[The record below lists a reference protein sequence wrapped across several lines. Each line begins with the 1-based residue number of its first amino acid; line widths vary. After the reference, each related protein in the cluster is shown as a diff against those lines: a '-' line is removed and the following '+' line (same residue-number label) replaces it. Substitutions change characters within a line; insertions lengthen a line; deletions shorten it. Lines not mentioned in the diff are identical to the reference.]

1 MNKAEAADEIGKM
14 SFEEALAEL
23 KGIVERLEQGDGQLE
38 ESIDIYQRG
47 ALLKQ
52 HCDSKLRA
60 AQERI
65 EKITLTKDG
74 QPTGSEP
81 LDLE

>member
-1 MNKAEAADEIGKM
+1 MSKAEAAEEIGKM

-23 KGIVERLEQGDGQLE
+23 KGIVERLEQGDGKLE
-38 ESIDIYQRG
+38 DSIDSYQRG

-65 EKITLTKDG
+65 EKITLGKDG

>member
-1 MNKAEAADEIGKM
+1 MNKAEAAGEIGKM

-23 KGIVERLEQGDGQLE
+23 KGIVERLEQGDGKLE

>member
-23 KGIVERLEQGDGQLE
+23 KGIVERLEQGDGKLE